1 MKELKANLVYLMYDH
16 RYSITVFWSVL
27 VASTALLFA
36 VSYFISA
43 AYMGLSLSLAI
54 YIFCGITGFVLT
66 KETFPYLIK
75 LGSTRNVFLLSSILF
90 NVSLAVFMSTV
101 AVGVDQIVKV
111 VVKVTNVA
119 NFQVFNMLEG
129 TTLASTWYNEILL
142 NIVICFLVLSFG
154 FMLGAVFY
162 RLGLVGGFSGIILL
176 VFIVIFPETRNVL
189 IDIFININD
198 SKLEIPFSSLILLS
212 ILPVLPIWLL
222 LRKASTIANV
232 TR

>member
-27 VASTALLFA
+27 VASTAILFA
-36 VSYFISA
+36 VSYFISEA
-43 AYMGLSLSLAI
+43 HMGLSLSLAI

-75 LGSTRNVFLLSSILF
+75 LGSTRNVFLLSSIVF
-90 NVSLAVFMSTV
+90 NVLLAVFMSAV

-111 VVKVTNVA
+111 VVKVANVV

-142 NIVICFLVLSFG
+142 NIVICFLMLSFG

-176 VFIVIFPETRNVL
+176 VFIIIFPETRTLLV
-189 IDIFININD
+189 DTFIKIND
-198 SKLEIPFSSLILLS
+198 SKLEIPFGSLILLS

>member
-1 MKELKANLVYLMYDH
+1 MKELKANLVYLIYDH

-36 VSYFISA
+36 VSYFISEA
-43 AYMGLSLSLAI
+43 HMGLSLSLAI
-54 YIFCGITGFVLT
+54 YIFCAITGFLIT
-66 KETFPYLIK
+66 KETFPFLIK
-75 LGSTRNVFLLSSILF
+75 LGSTRKTFLFSAIVF
-90 NVSLAVFMSTV
+90 NVLLAVFMSAV
-101 AVGVDQIVKV
+101 AVAVDQIVKI
-111 VVKVTNVA
+111 VVKMANVA

-129 TTLASTWYNEILL
+129 TTLASTWYNELLL

-176 VFIVIFPETRNVL
+176 VFIIIFPETRSFL
-189 IDIFININD
+189 IDIFININN
-198 SKLEIPFSSLILLS
+198 SKLEIPFIPIIFLSL
-212 ILPVLPIWLL
+212 LPVLPIWFL
-222 LRKASTIANV
+222 LRKASTVASV